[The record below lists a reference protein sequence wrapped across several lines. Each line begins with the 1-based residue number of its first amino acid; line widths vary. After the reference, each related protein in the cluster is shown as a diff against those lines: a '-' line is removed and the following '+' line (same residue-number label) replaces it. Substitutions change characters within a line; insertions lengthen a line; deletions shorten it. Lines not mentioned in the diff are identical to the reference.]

1 MNASAT
7 PADRTRALQ
16 QLYKLQMHNKEAII
30 NFVSRFRNQIQVLSN
45 TTTNPQ
51 DMPTDKE
58 LPTFFIDKL
67 CANASITG
75 DVRHILL
82 DCKRELHSPA
92 SSQTLT
98 AFEDQLC
105 LAKSQAF
112 RGSTSSSSSPSHP
125 IICEFCGKK
134 GHTKQV
140 RVLHQPQQPQPTP
153 SSPCSSPPWPQWWTQ
168 PRQPWLRRRSPP
180 PPYPVL

>member
-1 MNASAT
+1 
-7 PADRTRALQ
+7 LQ

-30 NFVSRFRNQIQVLSN
+30 NFVSRFRNRIQVLSN

-58 LPTFFIDKL
+58 LSTFFIDKL

-75 DVRHILL
+75 VVRHVLL

-105 LAKSQAF
+105 LAESQAF
-112 RGSTSSSSSPSHP
+112 RGSTSNSSSPSHP

-134 GHTKQV
+134 GIGSPCAT
-140 RVLHQPQQPQPTP
+140 PTP
-153 SSPCSSPPWPQWWTQ
+153 ATATDTKLTMLKPTLAAAVDAAPTAVAAAAEPAATLSSALNVAAPT
-168 PRQPWLRRRSPP
+168 R
-180 PPYPVL
+180 